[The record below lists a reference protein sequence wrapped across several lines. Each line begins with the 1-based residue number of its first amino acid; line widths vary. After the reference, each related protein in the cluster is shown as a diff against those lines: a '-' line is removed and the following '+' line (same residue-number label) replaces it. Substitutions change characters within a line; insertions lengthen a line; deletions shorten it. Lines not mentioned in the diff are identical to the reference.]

1 MRESEAYAENL
12 ASSDPAI
19 YLVLRKNDNSD
30 DYADVEADKDAAD
43 VHVAEISLSP
53 YHIQDYE
60 DCGED
65 QVEKLQ
71 LQGPIAEFVG
81 AVAKHFQ
88 PEPFKKRK
96 RDKAH
101 VSLRDAGR
109 GDVRRRQSGDVFQ
122 TPTSSPRLPVK
133 KYITTTVEQ
142 RNTEHMA
149 KPTNPESGSLID
161 RFNRRREKVAAEARS
176 DQTDEEHLV
185 SKDLDDTDIADEEDA
200 LSDSELLK
208 KYELPDPE
216 TVEDEAALDQFFE
229 GDMPERLK
237 RLALRRV
244 WRLNPLFRFAD
255 EMVEYGED
263 YTDAA
268 TVVEGMQTA
277 YEVGK
282 GYLAKVKEALEGD
295 VGDHDVMASE
305 TSSGLR

>member
-1 MRESEAYAENL
+1 
-12 ASSDPAI
+12 
-19 YLVLRKNDNSD
+19 
-30 DYADVEADKDAAD
+30 
-43 VHVAEISLSP
+43 
-53 YHIQDYE
+53 
-60 DCGED
+60 
-65 QVEKLQ
+65 
-71 LQGPIAEFVG
+71 
-81 AVAKHFQ
+81 
-88 PEPFKKRK
+88 
-96 RDKAH
+96 
-101 VSLRDAGR
+101 
-109 GDVRRRQSGDVFQ
+109 
-122 TPTSSPRLPVK
+122 
-133 KYITTTVEQ
+133 
-142 RNTEHMA
+142 MA
-149 KPTNPESGSLID
+149 KQTNPGSGSLID
-161 RFNRRREKVAAEARS
+161 RFNRRRKKVAAEALS

-185 SKDLDDTDIADEEDA
+185 SKDLDDMEIADEEDA

-216 TVEDEAALDQFFE
+216 TVEDEAVLDQFFE

-295 VGDHDVMASE
+295 GGDKYVMASE
-305 TSSGLR
+305 TSSGLDKSDMGQSKTPDPQNKNDNRDNLENFGEKEDELSEAPKSGPNATIGADDTEKRVDNENDTGPRHQKVFDLTERKLSHYEREENIVENLNSEKANEASQKEDQIRTDLEGAENQTFRPKKMIFKIPKS

>member
-1 MRESEAYAENL
+1 
-12 ASSDPAI
+12 
-19 YLVLRKNDNSD
+19 
-30 DYADVEADKDAAD
+30 
-43 VHVAEISLSP
+43 
-53 YHIQDYE
+53 
-60 DCGED
+60 
-65 QVEKLQ
+65 
-71 LQGPIAEFVG
+71 
-81 AVAKHFQ
+81 
-88 PEPFKKRK
+88 
-96 RDKAH
+96 
-101 VSLRDAGR
+101 
-109 GDVRRRQSGDVFQ
+109 
-122 TPTSSPRLPVK
+122 
-133 KYITTTVEQ
+133 
-142 RNTEHMA
+142 MA

-161 RFNRRREKVAAEARS
+161 RFNKRREKVAAEARS
-176 DQTDEEHLV
+176 DQTNEEHLV

-208 KYELPDPE
+208 KYELPDPA
-216 TVEDEAALDQFFE
+216 TVEDEATLDQFFE

-295 VGDHDVMASE
+295 VGNHDVIASE
-305 TSSGLR
+305 TSTDFDNLDTVKRKTHDPQIENGKRDNLENSSKKEDEARGAPKSGLSATISGGDAEKSSGGDTEKRVSNENDSGPQHQQSLHLTARKLSHYEVEEKIVENLNSGETDDGSQKEDQIRTVLEGAENQIVRPKKMIFKIPKS

>member
-1 MRESEAYAENL
+1 
-12 ASSDPAI
+12 
-19 YLVLRKNDNSD
+19 
-30 DYADVEADKDAAD
+30 
-43 VHVAEISLSP
+43 
-53 YHIQDYE
+53 
-60 DCGED
+60 
-65 QVEKLQ
+65 
-71 LQGPIAEFVG
+71 
-81 AVAKHFQ
+81 
-88 PEPFKKRK
+88 
-96 RDKAH
+96 
-101 VSLRDAGR
+101 
-109 GDVRRRQSGDVFQ
+109 
-122 TPTSSPRLPVK
+122 
-133 KYITTTVEQ
+133 
-142 RNTEHMA
+142 MA

-176 DQTDEEHLV
+176 DQSDEEHLV
-185 SKDLDDTDIADEEDA
+185 SKDFDDTDIADEEDA
-200 LSDSELLK
+200 LSDNELLK

-282 GYLAKVKEALEGD
+282 GYLAKVKEALEGG
-295 VGDHDVMASE
+295 VGDHDVIAGE
-305 TSSGLR
+305 TSTGFDDLDTVMRKTHDPQIKNGKRDNLEHRDKKEDEARGAPKSVPSATISGADTEKRVSSENDSGPQHQKGSDFTARKLSHYETEEKIVENLNSVKTNDGSQKEDQIRTVLEGAENQIVRPKKMIFKIPKS

>member
-1 MRESEAYAENL
+1 
-12 ASSDPAI
+12 
-19 YLVLRKNDNSD
+19 
-30 DYADVEADKDAAD
+30 
-43 VHVAEISLSP
+43 
-53 YHIQDYE
+53 
-60 DCGED
+60 
-65 QVEKLQ
+65 
-71 LQGPIAEFVG
+71 
-81 AVAKHFQ
+81 
-88 PEPFKKRK
+88 
-96 RDKAH
+96 
-101 VSLRDAGR
+101 
-109 GDVRRRQSGDVFQ
+109 
-122 TPTSSPRLPVK
+122 
-133 KYITTTVEQ
+133 
-142 RNTEHMA
+142 MA
-149 KPTNPESGSLID
+149 KPTNPESESLID

-208 KYELPDPE
+208 RYELPDPE

-282 GYLAKVKEALEGD
+282 GYLAKVKEALEGEGVD
-295 VGDHDVMASE
+295 DNIIDGETRPSLGNTETGSSKTLDPQNKKVKTDGLENHGEKEVDLGGASK
-305 TSSGLR
+305 SGPNANNDGGNIEKKVDRKNASKPQKQEAFDLSARKLSQHENEEKNVESLNSQKANDGRQKEDQISTVLEGAENQNVRPKKMVFKIPKS

>member
-1 MRESEAYAENL
+1 
-12 ASSDPAI
+12 
-19 YLVLRKNDNSD
+19 
-30 DYADVEADKDAAD
+30 
-43 VHVAEISLSP
+43 
-53 YHIQDYE
+53 
-60 DCGED
+60 
-65 QVEKLQ
+65 
-71 LQGPIAEFVG
+71 
-81 AVAKHFQ
+81 
-88 PEPFKKRK
+88 
-96 RDKAH
+96 
-101 VSLRDAGR
+101 
-109 GDVRRRQSGDVFQ
+109 
-122 TPTSSPRLPVK
+122 
-133 KYITTTVEQ
+133 
-142 RNTEHMA
+142 MA

-282 GYLAKVKEALEGD
+282 GYLAKVKEALEGG
-295 VGDHDVMASE
+295 VGDHDVIAGE
-305 TSSGLR
+305 TSTGSDDLDTVMRKTCDSQTENGKRDNLEHSGKKDDEARGAPKSGASATISGGDTEKRVSSENVSGPQHQKGSDLTARKLSHYEMEEKIVENLNSVEATDGSQKEDQIRTVLEGAENQIVRPKKMIFKIPKS

>member
-1 MRESEAYAENL
+1 
-12 ASSDPAI
+12 
-19 YLVLRKNDNSD
+19 
-30 DYADVEADKDAAD
+30 
-43 VHVAEISLSP
+43 
-53 YHIQDYE
+53 
-60 DCGED
+60 
-65 QVEKLQ
+65 
-71 LQGPIAEFVG
+71 
-81 AVAKHFQ
+81 
-88 PEPFKKRK
+88 
-96 RDKAH
+96 
-101 VSLRDAGR
+101 
-109 GDVRRRQSGDVFQ
+109 
-122 TPTSSPRLPVK
+122 
-133 KYITTTVEQ
+133 
-142 RNTEHMA
+142 MA
-149 KPTNPESGSLID
+149 KPTNPESRSLID

-216 TVEDEAALDQFFE
+216 MVEDEAALDQFFE
-229 GDMPERLK
+229 GELPERLK

-282 GYLAKVKEALEGD
+282 GYLAKVKEALEGG
-295 VGDHDVMASE
+295 VGDHYCEQNLVVYSSCAGPGCASPPIE
-305 TSSGLR
+305 GSPAKACLSRPRKLCEG

>member
-1 MRESEAYAENL
+1 
-12 ASSDPAI
+12 
-19 YLVLRKNDNSD
+19 
-30 DYADVEADKDAAD
+30 
-43 VHVAEISLSP
+43 
-53 YHIQDYE
+53 
-60 DCGED
+60 
-65 QVEKLQ
+65 
-71 LQGPIAEFVG
+71 
-81 AVAKHFQ
+81 
-88 PEPFKKRK
+88 
-96 RDKAH
+96 
-101 VSLRDAGR
+101 
-109 GDVRRRQSGDVFQ
+109 
-122 TPTSSPRLPVK
+122 
-133 KYITTTVEQ
+133 
-142 RNTEHMA
+142 MA
-149 KPTNPESGSLID
+149 KSTNLESGSLID
-161 RFNRRREKVAAEARS
+161 RFNRRRQKVAAEACR
-176 DQTDEEHLV
+176 DKTDEEHLV
-185 SKDLDDTDIADEEDA
+185 SKDFDETDIADEEDA

-295 VGDHDVMASE
+295 VGDQDVIACE
-305 TSSGLR
+305 TSTGFDNSDTVMRKTHDPQIENGKRDNLENSGKKEDEARGAPKSGPSATISGADTEKRVSNENDSGPRHQQDFDLTVRKLSHYEMEEKIVENLNSGVAYDGNQKEDQIRTVLEGAENQIVRPKKMIFKIPKS